1 VIGAS
6 LFTRFSNSEKSSM
19 SLRRLFQMFLLLA
32 AVMSG
37 AACTNPF
44 SSSSAPSTTAPTTDT
59 FNGPLAQNGSIV
71 FTFTVTTAGSVGVT
85 LTSISPSTTSAL
97 GLGVGP
103 SSNGTCSVT
112 NTTSAAVAGSTAQL
126 VATENPGTYCV
137 KVSDLGNLTTSS
149 TVTVTVA
156 HS

>member
-1 VIGAS
+1 MNPRRS
-6 LFTRFSNSEKSSM
+6 LQT
-19 SLRRLFQMFLLLA
+19 FLLA
-32 AVMSG
+32 VVMSV

-44 SSSSAPSTTAPTTDT
+44 SGLSASPTTTPTTDT
-59 FNGPLAQNGSIV
+59 FNGPLVQNGSIV

-85 LTSISPSTTSAL
+85 LMSVSPSTTSAL

-103 SSNGTCSVT
+103 STNGTCSVT
-112 NTTSAAVAGSTAQL
+112 NSTSAAVAGSTAQL
-126 VATENPGTYCV
+126 TATENPGTYCV
-137 KVSDLGNLTTSS
+137 KVSDLGNLTTAS

>member
-1 VIGAS
+1 MVLS
-6 LFTRFSNSEKSSM
+6 RTLQTS
-19 SLRRLFQMFLLLA
+19 LLLA
-32 AVMSG
+32 VLVNA

-44 SSSSAPSTTAPTTDT
+44 SSSDSTTNKGPSTDSFSGALAP
-59 FNGPLAQNGSIV
+59 NGSLV
-71 FTFTVTTAGSVGVT
+71 FTFSVTTAGSVGVT
-85 LTSISPSTTSAL
+85 LTAVSPSTANAL

-112 NTTSAAVAGSTAQL
+112 NSTSSAVPGASPQL
-126 VATENPGTYCV
+126 TVNENPGTYCV
-137 KVSDLGNLTTSS
+137 RVSDSGSLAATS